1 MDITE
6 LGPLAPRIIFED
18 THLIILSKPAGLLS
32 QGDSSGDANLVDYL
46 RKYLGRNYVGLV
58 HRLDR
63 NTSGIMVVAKRTK
76 SAQRLTDSLQKGKLK
91 RSYLAFVE
99 GVPPSSQ
106 ILENY
111 LLKNEQTNEV
121 RVVSK
126 ETPGAKASRLE
137 FKKLAQAQLHSKDV
151 ALLYVTLETGRGHQI
166 RVQCSAAGYP
176 LLGDQ
181 KYKAQIREP
190 GRPALHSYSLEVP
203 HPMTQE
209 VLSYKDPLPLELEKI
224 IPNYN
229 SQNKDWP

>member
-1 MDITE
+1 VDLNEI
-6 LGPLAPRIIFED
+6 GPLAPRILFED
-18 THLIILSKPAGLLS
+18 THLIVLSKPAGLLS
-32 QGDSSGDANLVDYL
+32 QGDSSGDENLVDYL

-63 NTSGIMVVAKRTK
+63 NTSGIMIVAKRTK
-76 SAQRLTDSLQKGKLK
+76 SAQRLTEALQKGKLK

-99 GVPPSSQ
+99 GAPPSSQ
-106 ILENY
+106 TLENY

-126 ETPGAKASRLE
+126 DTSGAKASRLE
-137 FKKLAQAQLHSKDV
+137 FKKLAQARFQSKDI

-181 KYKAQIREP
+181 KYKAQIKEP
-190 GRPALHSYSLEVP
+190 GRPALHSYVLEVP
-203 HPMTQE
+203 HPMSQE
-209 VLSYKDPLPLELEKI
+209 LLSYKDSLPTDLQNL
-224 IPNYN
+224 IPEY
-229 SQNKDWP
+229 KDWPS

>member
-1 MDITE
+1 VDLTE
-6 LGPLAPRIIFED
+6 LGSLAPRILFED
-18 THLIILSKPAGLLS
+18 THLIVLSKPAGLLS
-32 QGDSSGDANLVDYL
+32 QGDSSGDENLVDYL

-63 NTSGIMVVAKRTK
+63 NTSGIMIVAKRTK
-76 SAQRLTDSLQKGKLK
+76 SAQRLTDALQKGKLK

-99 GVPPSSQ
+99 GTPPSSQ
-106 ILENY
+106 TLEHY

-126 ETPGAKASRLE
+126 ETSGAKASRLE
-137 FKKLAQAQLHSKDV
+137 FKKLAQARFQSKDI

-181 KYKAQIREP
+181 KYKAQIKEP
-190 GRPALHSYSLEVP
+190 GRPALHSYALEVP
-203 HPMTQE
+203 HPMSQE
-209 VLSYKDPLPLELEKI
+209 LLSYKDLLPVDLQNL
-224 IPNYN
+224 IPEY
-229 SQNKDWP
+229 KDWP